1 MEYNEAGKMKETV
14 LYPKHKKLGAKM
26 AEFAG
31 FEMPIQYKGI
41 IQEHLAVRENVGIFD
56 VSHMGRIIVKGT
68 GAEALLDTLS
78 TNKIAGKK
86 PGSATYTVWCHTH
99 GGCVDDLIVYRLG
112 TEEFFIVVNASNREK
127 DLEHLQRHANSYDV
141 EIISCYDT
149 EGIVAIQGPKAVELV
164 SEIFPEAS
172 EMKPM
177 KVQRVGLLGETAL
190 LASTGYTGSGGF
202 EVYAS
207 NQAIDRLWDLCLEKG
222 KRLGIQPAG
231 LGARDTLRLE
241 MGFALYGHELADDIY
256 PTETVSCWTV
266 KLNGRDFVGKEA
278 LQKLQTKRHQFGA
291 IVEKGGIAREG
302 CEVFF
307 KGESIGKVTS
317 GTFSPSLKQAIA
329 IVLVDRKLE
338 IDDSIE
344 IQVRQR
350 RLSARVVK
358 MPFYK
363 P

>member
-1 MEYNEAGKMKETV
+1 MKETV

-31 FEMPIQYKGI
+31 FEMPIHYKGI
-41 IQEHLAVRENVGIFD
+41 ILEHLAVRENVGIFD
-56 VSHMGRIIVKGT
+56 VSHMGRIIIKGP
-68 GAEALLDTLS
+68 GAEELLDTLS

-86 PGSATYTVWCHTH
+86 PGSATYTVWCHPY

-112 TEEFFIVVNASNREK
+112 AEEFFIVVNASNREK
-127 DLEHLQRHANSYDV
+127 DLEHLKRHAESYEV
-141 EIISCYDT
+141 EIVPCYET
-149 EGIVAIQGPKAVELV
+149 EGIVAIQGPKARELV

-177 KVQRVGLLGETAL
+177 KVQRAPFSGETVL
-190 LASTGYTGSGGF
+190 LASTGYTGSAGF

-207 NQAIDRLWDLCLEKG
+207 NQAIDGLWDLCLEKG
-222 KRLGIQPAG
+222 KRHGIEPAG

-256 PTETVSCWTV
+256 PTETVSSWTV

-278 LQKLQTKRHQFGA
+278 LQKLQTKRHQFGVV
-291 IVEKGGIAREG
+291 VEKGGIAREG
-302 CEVFF
+302 YEVFF
-307 KGESIGKVTS
+307 KGELIGKVTS
-317 GTFSPSLKQAIA
+317 GTFSPSLRQAIA
-329 IVLVDRKLE
+329 IVLADQKLE
-338 IDDSIE
+338 LDDRIE

-350 RLSARVVK
+350 KLYARVIK